1 MTGLDGEIGTEEEGM
16 SAHSPCKN
24 LPSFSSS
31 AEKEQLQ
38 VEVEL
43 KLLEALEIYP
53 LVKLCGIHRHFVLFG
68 LTEYL
73 QRSLKRQFSPSEVL
87 QLLDRFYNLDMLEP
101 EYEDIELLNQEED
114 FCLPRSF
121 FVKEELLNSTTIG
134 GI

>member
-1 MTGLDGEIGTEEEGM
+1 M
-16 SAHSPCKN
+16 SYHN
-24 LPSFSSS
+24 
-31 AEKEQLQ
+31 
-38 VEVEL
+38 
-43 KLLEALEIYP
+43 
-53 LVKLCGIHRHFVLFG
+53 
-68 LTEYL
+68 
-73 QRSLKRQFSPSEVL
+73 LKRQFSPSEVL